1 MTSPAFQPY
10 RVSAAYRAQRARN
23 AVWADMGQWRV
34 ADSFGDAAGE
44 TSRAR
49 AAVGLQDVSPIGK
62 IDLKGAGVG
71 SVLAGA
77 GRIAAVTA
85 TLSIKPGHALLL
97 TEPCGEAA
105 AREAAVHEVA
115 VREAAAREAVPASAR
130 AAAGCL
136 HITDVTSAL
145 SAYFLVGPLA
155 TEVLNRVTSL
165 DVRRDRFAQLACA
178 PCGLANVQATV
189 YRDDWGALPAYLLLV
204 GRDVGEYVW
213 TTIEA
218 AGAPLGLTPFG
229 LAAERLLRQADP
241 AGIVSPVS

>member
-1 MTSPAFQPY
+1 MTSTAFRPY
-10 RVSAAYRAQRARN
+10 KVTAAYRAQRARN
-23 AVWADMGQWRV
+23 AVWTETGQWRI
-34 ADSFGDAAGE
+34 ADSFGDAARE

-49 AAVGLQDVSPIGK
+49 EAIGLQDVSPIGK

-71 SVLAGA
+71 GVLADA
-77 GRIAAVTA
+77 GKIEAVTG

-97 TEPCGEAA
+97 TEPG
-105 AREAAVHEVA
+105 REAAV
-115 VREAAAREAVPASAR
+115 REALLAR
-130 AAAGCL
+130 AGTPAGCV
-136 HITDVTSAL
+136 HMTDVTSAL

-165 DVRRDRFAQLACA
+165 DVRRDRFMQRSCA
-178 PCGLANVQATV
+178 PCDLAHVQALV

-213 TTIEA
+213 TAIEA
-218 AGAPLGLTPFG
+218 AGSPLGLTPFG

-241 AGIVSPVS
+241 AGVVSPVS